1 MPNTTLPAYAI
12 VEILMR
18 LSGINKQIG
27 DYKGHTLRSGIVN
40 VKTTGGT
47 IKISAD
53 LVMQQFNAP
62 EQIGVDQLTL
72 TASSFR
78 QLRKR

>member
-1 MPNTTLPAYAI
+1 MPKATLPAYAI
-12 VEILMR
+12 VELLMR

-27 DYKGHTLRSGIVN
+27 DYKGHTLRNGIVN

-47 IKISAD
+47 VKLTTD

-62 EQIGVDQLTL
+62 GQIGVQELTSA
-72 TASSFR
+72 ASSFR
-78 QLRKR
+78 QQRRQ

>member
-1 MPNTTLPAYAI
+1 MPNATLPAYAI
-12 VEILMR
+12 VELLIR

-27 DYKGHTLRSGIVN
+27 DYKGHTIRNGFIN

-47 IKISAD
+47 VKLTPD

-62 EQIGVDQLTL
+62 EQIGVEQLIL

-78 QLRKR
+78 QQRKP